1 MWPILVCSIAAAA
14 IAIERLFVLARAE
27 DELPQLLPPV
37 TEAIR
42 NRQLAR
48 VRELSQSGQGPFARM
63 VRAALRRNGRPRQE
77 ILDRI
82 EEEGGLELPSLERH
96 LPILGTIAQLA
107 PLLGLL
113 GTVTGLVRCF
123 QVIQEKATTVQPVNP
138 GDLAGGIW
146 EALLTTVFGLL
157 LAIPAYAVYHY
168 LTYRLHH
175 FANNLQAAAL
185 ELADLLSGDEAHGG

>member
-1 MWPILVCSIAAAA
+1 MWPILVCSIAALA
-14 IAIERLFVLARAE
+14 IAIERFFVLGRAE
-27 DELPQLLPPV
+27 EELPNLLPVV

-42 NRQLAR
+42 SRQLAR
-48 VRELSQSGQGPFARM
+48 VRELSQSGRGPFARM
-63 VRAALRRNGRPRQE
+63 LRAALRRNGRPRQE
-77 ILDRI
+77 ILERI
-82 EEEGGLELPSLERH
+82 EEEGALELPSLERH
-96 LPILGTIAQLA
+96 LPILGSIAQLA

-123 QVIQEKATTVQPVNP
+123 QVIQEKATTVHPVNP

-168 LTYRLHH
+168 LTYRLRH

-185 ELADLLSGDEAHGG
+185 ELADLLSGDEAHAG